1 MHTELFQKQM
11 QAIVDG
17 DSERAAELAR
27 EAIRAGA
34 DLSRCV
40 DEGYVVGIREVGRL
54 WAEGE
59 YFLPELVQGADA
71 MKAAMSLIRPEFFR
85 QAIESEDPVKVVIG
99 TVQGDIH
106 DIGKSLVGTVLEANG
121 FRVIDLGS
129 DVPDATFLEAAEG
142 EGARVVGM
150 SALLTTTMPIQSR
163 VIEYFRQKGVR
174 ERYSIIVGGAPVT
187 TKYAHEIGAD
197 GFGANAVDAL
207 SQVHKLVRSTAP

>member
-1 MHTELFQKQM
+1 MHTELFQQQM
-11 QAIVDG
+11 QAVVDG
-17 DSERAAELAR
+17 DSERAVALAR
-27 EAIRAGA
+27 EAIRSGA

-59 YFLPELVQGADA
+59 YFLPELIQGADA
-71 MKAAMSLIRPEFFR
+71 MRAAMNLIRPEFLKG
-85 QAIESEDPVKVVIG
+85 AIAREDPIKVVIG

-106 DIGKSLVGTVLEANG
+106 EIGKSLVGTVLEANG

-150 SALLTTTMPIQSR
+150 SALLTTTMPVQRR
-163 VIEYFRQKGVR
+163 VIEHFEQKGVR
-174 ERYSIIVGGAPVT
+174 ERYSILVGGAPVT
-187 TKYAHEIGAD
+187 AKYANDIGAD
-197 GFGANAVDAL
+197 GFAANAVEAL
-207 SQVHKLVRSTAP
+207 SQVHKLIRKTAP